1 MTCYNVY
8 KPDNLTSHEEIISSD
23 FLDTKNL

>member
-8 KPDNLTSHEEIISSD
+8 KPDNLTSHEENMSSN